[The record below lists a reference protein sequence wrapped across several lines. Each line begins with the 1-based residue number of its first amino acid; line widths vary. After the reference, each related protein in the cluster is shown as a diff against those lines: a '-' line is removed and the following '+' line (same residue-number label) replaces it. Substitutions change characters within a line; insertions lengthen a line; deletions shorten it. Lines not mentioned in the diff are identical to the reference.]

1 MLLCLHVKE
10 LEKTENSEKDS
21 MEEEKQGMEKDSM
34 EEEKKGMEPL
44 QQISSKWAYFMLSL
58 VLIYAFVFTGED
70 T

>member
-10 LEKTENSEKDS
+10 LKTTESPEKEPT
-21 MEEEKQGMEKDSM
+21 

-44 QQISSKWAYFMLSL
+44 QQISIKWASFMLGF
-58 VLIYAFVFTGED
+58 VIIYAFVFTGED